1 MAMKKQAQLFKAEI
15 KEASGLLSRL
25 RNEYPLT
32 YTDVAGILDRLN
44 ELVWEMRESS
54 GLDKK
59 ISLML
64 EELQSL

>member
-1 MAMKKQAQLFKAEI
+1 MNKTEAKLFKAQI
-15 KEASGLLSRL
+15 KEASGLLGRL
-25 RNEYPLT
+25 RNEYPLN
-32 YTDVAGILDRLN
+32 YIDLSGILDQLG

-54 GLDKK
+54 GLDKN